1 MSKVAGTDRLNHWER
16 LKLLHL
22 YSQERH
28 RERYMIIFLWKIA
41 EGRVEGYNLE
51 FTDCDNGRRGRM
63 VVPKPYAKTAPAA
76 VRRARESSLGI
87 KGSRLFNLFLCE
99 VPDQPTQSGM
109 TRAAE
114 TNSLIDQYAMQ
125 VGTGNNNNN

>member
-1 MSKVAGTDRLNHWER
+1 
-16 LKLLHL
+16 
-22 YSQERH
+22 
-28 RERYMIIFLWKIA
+28 
-41 EGRVEGYNLE
+41 
-51 FTDCDNGRRGRM
+51 M
-63 VVPKPYAKTAPAA
+63 VVPKPYVRTAPAA

-87 KGSRLFNLFLCE
+87 KGSRLFNLLPSHLRNMSRCTVDTFKKNLDEFLCE

-125 VGTGNNNNN
+125 VGTGNNNN